1 MKGKMLLILFVTVA
15 VVLAGC
21 ETMGPKAK
29 TGAVTAGVIGAGTG
43 AIIGHQMG
51 RTGEGAAIGAAIGA
65 LSGGLIGNQID
76 QLDKRALETN
86 PSYLTITAIAEMAYK
101 GTPDDVIISEID
113 RTRSTY
119 RLTSEII
126 AYLKQNKVSDR
137 VINYMMATA
146 RY

>member
-1 MKGKMLLILFVTVA
+1 MKGKMLLILFIA
-15 VVLAGC
+15 VVVILAGC

-51 RTGEGAAIGAAIGA
+51 RTAEGAVIGGAIGV
-65 LSGGLIGNQID
+65 LSGGLIGSQID
-76 QLDKRALETN
+76 QVDRRARETN
-86 PSYLTITAIAEMAYK
+86 PYYLSITAIADMASK
-101 GTPDDVIISEID
+101 GNPDDVIISEID

-119 RLTSEII
+119 HLTSEII
-126 AYLKQNKVSDR
+126 SYLKQNKVSDR
-137 VINYMMATA
+137 VINYMMATD